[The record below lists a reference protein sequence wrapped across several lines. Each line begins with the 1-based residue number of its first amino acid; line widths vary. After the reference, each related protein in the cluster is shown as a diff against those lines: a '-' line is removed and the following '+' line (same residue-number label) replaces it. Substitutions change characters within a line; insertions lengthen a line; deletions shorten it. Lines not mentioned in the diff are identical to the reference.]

1 MRKAIQ
7 GIIFLKNM
15 ATGILAPVLT
25 LTLLQHGANIRTV
38 SLFIG
43 LYSATIILAEF
54 PSGVFADLY
63 GRKTS
68 FLLSCALYVVSY
80 GVLILSSNIA
90 LLTVS
95 FVTNGLGRAFSSG
108 SIDALVID
116 QSVDYGKSL
125 EWVTSRLAILESAGL
140 AFGALSGGMLAGLGS
155 RYLGNLCANAILYLA
170 LIVLTLCF
178 VREEKRH
185 PADTV
190 HPSGFYVFLHQTK
203 TSLKFLMQPGIVRM
217 LAVFAL
223 ATGFALHTLE
233 TYWQPALKSMLAPY
247 WLFGLVSFGGFGFV
261 ICGSWLSERLLSR
274 FGSRTVPLLLVIK
287 SLFSVGLLL
296 LSLQKSAFSFVAVYL
311 GIYLFLGGGSVAE
324 STLLN
329 QAAPASHRAGILSLS
344 SLVLQ
349 IGGLI
354 AALCGYFISTY
365 SRFQNIWLVSGVL
378 LLVCVVCFWLTR
390 KARSPVQAQNTPDL
404 LSSENG

>member
-1 MRKAIQ
+1 MRKSIQ

-43 LYSATIILAEF
+43 LYSATIIIVEF

-80 GVLILSSNIA
+80 GVLILSTNVA
-90 LLTVS
+90 LLVVS
-95 FVTNGLGRAFSSG
+95 IVTNGLGRAFSSG

-116 QSVDYGKSL
+116 QSGEHGKSL
-125 EWVTSRLAILESAGL
+125 EWVTSRIAILESAGL
-140 AFGALSGGMLAGLGS
+140 AFGALSGGLLAGLGN
-155 RYLGNLCANAILYLA
+155 RYVGNLGVNAILYLV

-178 VREEKRH
+178 VREEKRQH
-185 PADTV
+185 AG
-190 HPSGFYVFLHQTK
+190 HIARSGFQAFLHQTK
-203 TSLKFLMQPGIVRM
+203 TSLAFLMQPGIVRM

-223 ATGFALHTLE
+223 ATGFALNAIE
-233 TYWQPALKSMLAPY
+233 TYWQPALNGMQAPY
-247 WLFGLVSFGGFGFV
+247 WLFGVVSFGGFAFV
-261 ICGSWLSERLLSR
+261 IGGSWLSERLLSR
-274 FGSRTVPLLLVIK
+274 FGSRAVFLLLVIK
-287 SLFSVGLLL
+287 ALFGAALLL
-296 LSLQKSAFSFVAVYL
+296 LLFQTSAFPFVAVYFAV
-311 GIYLFLGGGSVAE
+311 YLFIGSGSVAE

-354 AALCGYFISTY
+354 AALCGYFVSSY
-365 SRFQNIWLVSGVL
+365 SRFQNIWLIAGL
-378 LLVCVVCFWLTR
+378 FLLVCVLFFTLRNRRTLPTS
-390 KARSPVQAQNTPDL
+390 APNEPDRSSSIAQ
-404 LSSENG
+404 

>member
-25 LTLLQHGANIRTV
+25 LTLLQHGADIRTV

-43 LYSATIILAEF
+43 LYSATIIIAEF

-80 GVLILSSNIA
+80 SVLLVSSSVA
-90 LLTVS
+90 LLAVS
-95 FVTNGLGRAFSSG
+95 IVTNGLGRAFSSG

-116 QSVDYGKSL
+116 QSGDHGKSL

-140 AFGALSGGMLAGLGS
+140 AVGALSGGLLAGLGS
-155 RYLGNLCANAILYLA
+155 RYLGNLGVNAILYLI
-170 LIVLTLCF
+170 LIGLTLCF
-178 VREEKRH
+178 VQEEKRQH
-185 PADTV
+185 AENV
-190 HPSGFYVFLHQTK
+190 ARSGFQSFLHQTK

-223 ATGFALHTLE
+223 ATGFALNALE
-233 TYWQPALKSMLAPY
+233 TYWQPALNGMQAPY
-247 WLFGLVSFGGFGFV
+247 WLFGLVSFGGFLFV

-274 FGSRTVPLLLVIK
+274 FGSRAVPLLLIIK
-287 SLFSVGLLL
+287 ALFGVFVMVLAF
-296 LSLQKSAFSFVAVYL
+296 QPSAFPFVAVYF
-311 GIYLFLGGGSVAE
+311 IVYLFIGGGSVAE
-324 STLLN
+324 NTLLN

-349 IGGLI
+349 LGGLI

-378 LLVCVVCFWLTR
+378 LLVCVVYFALTR
-390 KARSPVQAQNTPDL
+390 KKQS
-404 LSSENG
+404 